1 LFIKSIQLPSTG
13 ASTSCAVGIRMVC
26 KGKTRKGHLQ
36 QLTNTCLLRT
46 AAICLIQGNHLHPI
60 LIPTAQ
66 LVDAPVE
73 GSWILLM
80 NKKPIYYNNQVIYE
94 IESIIYAVINYR
106 LKPD

>member
-1 LFIKSIQLPSTG
+1 MASKILSVSFITG
-13 ASTSCAVGIRMVC
+13 S

-73 GSWILLM
+73 GGWILLM
-80 NKKPIYYNNQVIYE
+80 NKKPIYYNNQVICE